1 MRQGWRAVIRLSV
14 SDNWAIALVHVAMHI
29 FLLLTGN
36 RGRTFVDCQWIT

>member
-1 MRQGWRAVIRLSV
+1 MRQGCVAVIRLSV
-14 SDNWAIALVHVAMHI
+14 SVNWAIALAHVEMHI